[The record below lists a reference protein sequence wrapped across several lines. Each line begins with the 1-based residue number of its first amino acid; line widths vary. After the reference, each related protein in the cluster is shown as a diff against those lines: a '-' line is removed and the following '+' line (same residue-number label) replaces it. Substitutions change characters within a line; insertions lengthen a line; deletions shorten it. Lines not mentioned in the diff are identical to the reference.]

1 MYINTVRNIYPYT
14 EKDFRKDNRRTS
26 FPKVITNTL
35 YAKFGV
41 YPVTDGTQ
49 PDFDKT
55 TQKVVADDMPTQND
69 SGDWVLGYSVV
80 DLTPQEIDDQN
91 GLVAEANRVKRT
103 ALLSDTDFYG
113 LSDQAMSDAMTTYR
127 QKLRDITSHENWPHL
142 SDDDWPVKP

>member
-14 EKDFRKDNRRTS
+14 EKDFRKDNIRTY
-26 FPKVITNTL
+26 FPKVINNTV

-80 DLTPQEIDDQN
+80 DVTQEEIDDYN
-91 GLVAEANRVKRT
+91 LLIAETNRNKRT
-103 ALLSDTDFYG
+103 QLLLDTDYLALSDNTLTD
-113 LSDQAMSDAMTTYR
+113 AMSLYR
-127 QKLRDITSHENWPHL
+127 QQLRDITTKANWPHL
-142 SDDDWPVKP
+142 TDADWPTKP

>member
-14 EKDFRKDNRRTS
+14 EKDFRKDNKRTS

-49 PDFDKT
+49 PDFDNT
-55 TQKVVADDMPTQND
+55 IQKVVADDMPTQND

-80 DLTPQEIDDQN
+80 DMTQEEIDDRN
-91 GLVAEANRVKRT
+91 LFIAETNRAKRT
-103 ALLSDTDFYG
+103 QLLLDTDYLALSDNTLTDG
-113 LSDQAMSDAMTTYR
+113 MSAYR
-127 QKLRDITSHENWPHL
+127 QKLRDITTKANWPHL
-142 SDDDWPVKP
+142 SDDDWPIKP

>member
-14 EKDFRKDNRRTS
+14 EKDFRKDNIRTS

-80 DLTPQEIDDQN
+80 DMTQEEIDDHN
-91 GLVAEANRVKRT
+91 LFIAETNRNKRT
-103 ALLSDTDFYG
+103 QLLLDTDYLALSDNTLTD
-113 LSDQAMSDAMTTYR
+113 AMSLYR
-127 QKLRDITSHENWPHL
+127 QQLRDITTKANWPHL
-142 SDDDWPVKP
+142 SDADWPIKP